1 MNNIIILL
9 GQRVRSGTNFVGS
22 TIAQHPDVVTLP
34 TEMSLG
40 EFNLFYND
48 AILSQVY
55 NKVSTDSFGMEFTHE
70 DQSKFLKQ
78 YGHAWLK
85 LLIDKYNIKD
95 DKTIFIK
102 SPSVVHLNLWRLAF
116 PDSKVAVI
124 CRDGR
129 DNVISSVRAS
139 NDKRTWHNFSIKTK
153 KRINFFSGRSFINHS
168 KKWSETAVQIAN
180 ISEDNFVKVFKYEEL
195 NDSKVNIASLLSH
208 YNLEVNDAIL
218 ENCLKAPVVG
228 SSFGVSS
235 KHMVKP
241 NWTPDSDK
249 SKFKFSD
256 KWKKW
261 NLIKKMV
268 FKAIAGKELIT
279 LGFEKDSKW

>member
-1 MNNIIILL
+1 MIILL

-22 TIAQHPDVVTLP
+22 TIAQHPDVATLP
-34 TEMSLG
+34 TQMSLG
-40 EFNLFYND
+40 EFNLFYNE
-48 AILSQVY
+48 AILNQVY
-55 NKVSTDSFGMEFTHE
+55 KKVASDSFGMELNDE
-70 DQSKFLKQ
+70 DQHEFLKH
-78 YGHAWLK
+78 YGDAWLT
-85 LLIDKYNIKD
+85 LLIKKYKIEAG
-95 DKTIFIK
+95 KTVFVK
-102 SPSVVHLNLWRLAF
+102 SPSVTHLKLWRLAF
-116 PDSKVAVI
+116 PHSKIAVI

-139 NDKRTWHNFSIKTK
+139 NDRRTWHNFSIKLK
-153 KRINFFSGRSFINHS
+153 KRINYFSGRSFINHS
-168 KKWSETAVQIAN
+168 KKWSETADQIAN
-180 ISEDNFVKVFKYEEL
+180 ISEDNYVKVFKYEML
-195 NDSKVNIASLLSH
+195 NDSKADISKLLS
-208 YNLEVNDAIL
+208 YYDLEVNDTIL

-235 KHMVKP
+235 QKMIKP

-249 SKFKFSD
+249 SKFKFSN

>member
-34 TEMSLG
+34 MEMSLG

-55 NKVSTDSFGMEFTHE
+55 NKVSADSFGVEFTHE
-70 DQSKFLKQ
+70 DQSEFLKL

-95 DKTIFIK
+95 GKTIFIK
-102 SPSVVHLNLWRLAF
+102 SPSVAHLNLWRMAF
-116 PDSKVAVI
+116 PDSKVALI
-124 CRDGR
+124 ARDGR

-153 KRINFFSGRSFINHS
+153 KRINFFSGRSFINHA
-168 KKWSETAVQIAN
+168 KKWSETALQIAN
-180 ISEDNFVKVFKYEEL
+180 ISEDNYVKVFKYEEL
-195 NDSKVNIASLLSH
+195 NDSKVNIAKLLSH
-208 YNLEVNDAIL
+208 YNLEVNDTIL

-241 NWTPDSDK
+241 NWKPDSDK
-249 SKFKFSD
+249 SKFNFSN